1 MRRFAHFLISA
12 GLACCLLAGLLLT
25 ATPASAVG
33 PQSLDTPTPPLPPT
47 PEPTVA
53 PSATPGVPP
62 SATPSA
68 TPGVPPTATP
78 RPTREPEEEPS
89 PTLEPT
95 ATPTPTAPPQ
105 EPPDVVIHKT
115 ADRAEVEPGGT
126 VVYTLA
132 ISNRGGQ
139 TAYDVVVS
147 DEVPP
152 ALEVIDLWS
161 SKGDVVVDG
170 QTVTA
175 YVRELQPG
183 EEQTIRVTARVRPGV
198 QAGSI
203 PNIGIITTSTSGD
216 PPGNNTS
223 TVTIQLLPP
232 QAPPSRLP
240 PTAETL
246 LGQDD
251 PLLGRIPPAL
261 WAAIVGVLLIALG
274 IMMRLVPRPRSSG
287 GASVAAAT
295 MLPSGARLAASTFR
309 LPQAAPISPP
319 RLGPAL
325 PPAQPPA
332 ALPPLAPLD
341 RSDALQDA
349 ISDGEL

>member
-1 MRRFAHFLISA
+1 M
-12 GLACCLLAGLLLT
+12 
-25 ATPASAVG
+25 
-33 PQSLDTPTPPLPPT
+33 
-47 PEPTVA
+47 
-53 PSATPGVPP
+53 
-62 SATPSA
+62 
-68 TPGVPPTATP
+68 
-78 RPTREPEEEPS
+78 
-89 PTLEPT
+89 
-95 ATPTPTAPPQ
+95 
-105 EPPDVVIHKT
+105 VIQKT

-147 DEVPP
+147 DEVPA

-175 YVRELQPG
+175 YPRELQPG
-183 EEQTIRVTARVRPGV
+183 EEQTIRITVRVRPGA

-203 PNIGIITTSTSGD
+203 PNIGIITTSTPGD

-223 TVTIQLLPP
+223 TLTIELLPP

-240 PTAETL
+240 RTAETL

-251 PLLGRIPPAL
+251 PLFGRIPPAL
-261 WAAIVGVLLIALG
+261 WAALVGVLLIALG
-274 IMMRLVPRPRSSG
+274 CMMHLAVRGRSSG

-295 MLPSGARLAASTFR
+295 ALPNGARPAASTFR
-309 LPQAAPISPP
+309 LPSAAPSGPP

-325 PPAQPPA
+325 PAAQPPA
-332 ALPPLAPLD
+332 ALPPLTPLD
-341 RSDALQDA
+341 RDDTLRDATADQGL
-349 ISDGEL
+349 

>member
-1 MRRFAHFLISA
+1 MQRFAHILISA

-47 PEPTVA
+47 PEPEPPT
-53 PSATPGVPP
+53 ATPGVSPTATPGVSP

-68 TPGVPPTATP
+68 TP
-78 RPTREPEEEPS
+78 RPTDEPEEEPS
-89 PTLEPT
+89 PTPEPT
-95 ATPTPTAPPQ
+95 ATPEPTPPPE
-105 EPPDVVIHKT
+105 EPPDVVIQKT

-126 VVYTLA
+126 VVYTLE
-132 ISNRGGQ
+132 ISNRGNQ

-147 DEVPP
+147 DEVPA

-161 SKGDVVVDG
+161 SKGDVVVHG

-175 YVRELQPG
+175 YPRELQPG

-198 QAGSI
+198 PAGSI
-203 PNIGIITTSTSGD
+203 PNIAIITTSTSGD

-223 TVTIQLLPP
+223 TVTIELLPP
-232 QAPPSRLP
+232 KTPPRRLP
-240 PTAETL
+240 PTSETL

-251 PLLGRIPPAL
+251 PLLGRIPPAA
-261 WAAIVGVLLIALG
+261 WAALVGVLLIALG
-274 IMMRLVPRPRSSG
+274 GMMHLAVRGRSSG
-287 GASVAAAT
+287 GASVVAAT
-295 MLPSGARLAASTFR
+295 VLPGGARPAASTFR

-325 PPAQPPA
+325 PPAEPPM
-332 ALPPLAPLD
+332 ALPPFVPLD
-341 RSDALQDA
+341 RSDALQDS